1 MRYLLKASGIAA
13 AIALMA
19 VAPSAVA
26 QESTSTLAC
35 QDVGVS
41 APEPLGD
48 REGHSILTSQTSCR
62 VDLGPVSGGV
72 STGTDIWEWNG
83 PKAVLLS
90 SSGVVRKPGATVV
103 YLSTAGTLALTMTD
117 GKVTGWTASGLVLVR
132 GRIQR
137 NWASGDRNH
146 RLDTRHSKVAG
157 WDRGWKPIGRTR
169 ETKLTLCYSAPREAG
184 ANERSPKARGGLGCR
199 CGRIQPTDDRGQI
212 VGQYEDGY
220 GGT

>member
-62 VDLGPVSGGV
+62 VDSGPVSGGV

-117 GKVTGWTASGLVLVR
+117 GKVTGWTASGR
-132 GRIQR
+132 GTYPVATGSA
-137 NWASGDRNH
+137 AS
-146 RLDTRHSKVAG
+146 LAG
-157 WDRGWKPIGRTR
+157 KSFTFTAKPTG
-169 ETKLTLCYSAPREAG
+169 P
-184 ANERSPKARGGLGCR
+184 
-199 CGRIQPTDDRGQI
+199 GQFAA
-212 VGQYEDGY
+212 EFK
-220 GGT
+220 TE